1 MKKFIGHIVI
11 LGLAIAAS
19 IGFIFSKADGYSDAF
34 YLKFTSSKKSNL
46 ILGTSKAAQGL
57 QPDVLMNINKED
69 FFNYA
74 FALNSSPYGKT
85 YLNSI
90 KNKLNNKYT
99 NQTFILSIDPWSL
112 SINTEIPNDTLNFRE
127 KKSYLANIKNPNQ
140 SINYQYLFNYFDE
153 SYYKLLKKNS
163 VAFLHENGWLE
174 VNLPN
179 DSFSVDRRRKFTISG
194 YEKKVNNYH
203 FSDIRFQYLL
213 KTINFLKRYGK
224 VYLVRLPVH
233 SSLMSLENQ
242 IMPDFNQDI
251 RSAIN
256 LSAGYLDLSPVNN
269 NQNYTDGVHLTKN
282 SGHEVSEM
290 IGEWIGGSVDQ

>member
-1 MKKFIGHIVI
+1 MCIRD
-11 LGLAIAAS
+11 S
-19 IGFIFSKADGYSDAF
+19 
-34 YLKFTSSKKSNL
+34 
-46 ILGTSKAAQGL
+46 
-57 QPDVLMNINKED
+57 
-69 FFNYA
+69 
-74 FALNSSPYGKT
+74 
-85 YLNSI
+85 
-90 KNKLNNKYT
+90 
-99 NQTFILSIDPWSL
+99 
-112 SINTEIPNDTLNFRE
+112 
-127 KKSYLANIKNPNQ
+127 NIKNPNQ

-233 SSLMSLENQ
+233 SSLTSLENQ